1 MFGFF
6 SRERFSKTKY
16 QYKPNFTVGVDVLNA
31 GLSAFSDRKLFQGY
45 VSSEIKKNLHAV
57 VDVGFE
63 KIFIR
68 KTVMMLLQT
77 DFRKIR
83 RILYAFYGYRKS

>member
-1 MFGFF
+1 M
-6 SRERFSKTKY
+6 
-16 QYKPNFTVGVDVLNA
+16 LNA

-57 VDVGFE
+57 LDVGFE

-68 KTVMMLLQT
+68 KKTVMMLLQT
-77 DFRKIR
+77 DF
-83 RILYAFYGYRKS
+83 SEN